1 MNAKCWWLFYFLKKK
16 KTRYL
21 RPEAEREGPMEG
33 PDLGKPM
40 EMEWFE

>member
-1 MNAKCWWLFYFLKKK
+1 MLNADDCSIFLKKK

-21 RPEAEREGPMEG
+21 RPEVEREGPMEG